1 MTTTNFDEKENELKA
16 QFDNEQKEALA
27 IEEQIKQLQAKHQ
40 EKIVNM
46 TRLQGAFALL
56 KDLKDTPEK
65 TEKTEKTN

>member
-1 MTTTNFDEKENELKA
+1 MTTTLTEKESELKA

-46 TRLQGAFALL
+46 TRLQGAFSLL
-56 KDLKDTPEK
+56 KDLQKVEEPETK
-65 TEKTEKTN
+65 PGE